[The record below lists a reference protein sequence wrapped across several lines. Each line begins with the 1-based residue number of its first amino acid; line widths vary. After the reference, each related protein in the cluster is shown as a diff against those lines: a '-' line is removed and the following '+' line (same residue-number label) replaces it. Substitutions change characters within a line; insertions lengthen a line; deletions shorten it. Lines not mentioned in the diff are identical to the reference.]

1 MSYFKYLNEQI
12 KRLELIDSYK
22 IKMDKSNK
30 EKTKKYYSE
39 GIRLLLNSEETIDNY
54 KEVLQ
59 EYKEALALRKE
70 RVKELYNEIKIIK
83 KLRL

>member
-1 MSYFKYLNEQI
+1 
-12 KRLELIDSYK
+12 
-22 IKMDKSNK
+22 MDKTNK

-39 GIRLLLNSEETIDNY
+39 GIRLLLNSEETLDNY
-54 KEVLQ
+54 KEVLK
-59 EYKEALALRKE
+59 EYREALDSREK